1 MPLKHSFV
9 KNLQLECADDYP
21 DQNSRPVNSHPVIA
35 LRRVFSVFLLIPVFV
50 FAQKSEVKGR
60 ITASGDGLA
69 LVGVSVSEK
78 GTTNGTISDIDGN
91 FRLDLKSSP
100 ATLVISMVGMG
111 TQERAV
117 KSGDNINIVLQEDA
131 QLLDQVVVTGY
142 TAQKKAD
149 LTGAVAVVK
158 VSDMMKSA
166 ENNPIKALQG
176 RVAGMSVSSDGNP
189 SGAAT
194 IRIRGIGTLNNNDP
208 LYIIDGVPTKGGMH
222 ELNSNDIE
230 SIQVLKDASAASIYG
245 SRAANG
251 VIVVTTKQGKQGKTK
266 VNFDS
271 YLTLSHYGKS
281 IEMMNAR
288 QYGEA
293 LFRARI
299 NSGYAPNDNNL
310 GYQFD
315 YDYDNDGYA
324 VLNGIGVPKYID
336 AKDGTNLM
344 PSSDTDWFDEITR
357 TGIMQSYNL
366 SVSNGTEKSNTF
378 FSLGYLDNKGT
389 IKNTEFSR
397 ISARM
402 NASYKLLEDIITIG
416 ENFTLNH
423 TAELQAPGG
432 VLDLAKMS
440 LPIMP
445 VKKTNGDWAS
455 VTSAMNDRDNPAR
468 VLDANKDNPYSFWR
482 LFGNAFIDIR
492 PVKNLHLKSNFGLD
506 YGNFYQRTLTYS
518 FTGRLGSD
526 LTSSK
531 MYQSHSVKWNWS
543 NTATY
548 DLAFGDSRMDF
559 LLGMEMNSSQDVF
572 FAAEK
577 QTYEVETPDYMYP
590 SAGTGEAF
598 ATGGATGYS
607 LLSYFG
613 KINYVYDDKYLA
625 SVTIRRDGSSRFGK
639 NNRFASFPAFSAGWR
654 ISQEDF
660 MSSASHLISDLKLRA
675 AWGQTGNQEI
685 DNLANRTIL
694 VTNYVGDTGAG
705 INTGTAYDISGANSG
720 LLSSGYQLNQRG
732 NDNIKWET
740 TTQTNIGL
748 DFALFDQALYGTLEW
763 YLKQTKDILI
773 RPPYLGAIGEGGDQ
787 WQNGASMEN
796 KGLEFTLGYRGKTS
810 FGLNYD
816 IAGNISGYRNKI
828 TKLPESVILAYGGVA
843 TDNILGR
850 PVDSYYGFVADG
862 LFRTQDEVDYYV
874 SQSGK
879 GLGRIRYAN
888 VVDDGVINNSDR
900 TWIGNPHPDLEF
912 GLNIYVEY
920 KGFDM
925 SAFLQ
930 GLYGNLVVNNTKQFT
945 DFWAVTELNMNKG
958 TRLLDAFDPV
968 KNPGSEI
975 PMISLTD
982 DNNEKSFSS
991 YYVEPGSYMKLRNLQ
1006 IGYSLSAK
1014 AIQKAR
1020 LEKLRFYV
1028 SGQNLFTVK
1037 SKKFTGLDP
1046 ENPNLAYPIS
1056 TTFTFGLNVSF

>member
-1 MPLKHSFV
+1 MRKTILIF
-9 KNLQLECADDYP
+9 
-21 DQNSRPVNSHPVIA
+21 
-35 LRRVFSVFLLIPVFV
+35 FLLLFAANMI
-50 FAQKSEVKGR
+50 FAQTKPVSGNVSENGE
-60 ITASGDGLA
+60 GLM
-69 LVGVSVSEK
+69 GVSILEK
-78 GTTNGTISDIDGN
+78 GTTNGTVTDLDGN
-91 FRLDLKSSP
+91 FKIELTKSPSV
-100 ATLVISMVGMG
+100 LVFSMIGMT
-111 TQERAV
+111 TQEKTVSA
-117 KSGDNINIVLQEDA
+117 GDNISIVLSENA
-131 QLLDQVVVTGY
+131 ALLGEIIVTGY
-142 TAQKKAD
+142 TSQRKAD
-149 LTGAVAVVK
+149 LTGAVAVVD
-158 VSDMMKSA
+158 VSDMMKSS
-166 ENNPIKALQG
+166 ENNPVKALQG
-176 RVAGMSVSSDGNP
+176 RVAGVNISADGNP

-208 LYIIDGVPTKGGMH
+208 LFIIDGVPTKGGMH

-230 SIQVLKDASAASIYG
+230 TIQILKDASSASIYG

-251 VIVVTTKQGKQGKTK
+251 VIIITTKRGKQGRLQ

-271 YLTLSHYGKS
+271 YLTISRYGKS
-281 IEMMNAR
+281 IEMMNTQ

-310 GYQFD
+310 GYLFD
-315 YDYDNDGYA
+315 YGYDNNGYA
-324 VLNGIGVPKYID
+324 VLNGMSVPKYID

-344 PSSDTDWFDEITR
+344 PSADTDWFDEITR

-366 SVSNGTEKSNTF
+366 SVSNGTDKSNTF

-389 IKNTEFSR
+389 VKQTEFNR

-402 NASYKLLEDIITIG
+402 NSSYKLLGDIITVG

-423 TAELQAPGG
+423 TNELQAPGG

-445 VKKTNGDWAS
+445 VKKTNGDWGS

-482 LFGNAFIDIR
+482 LFGNAYIDIQ
-492 PVKNLHLKSNFGLD
+492 PVKNLHFKSNFGVD
-506 YGNFYQRTLTYS
+506 YGNYYQRSLTYS

-531 MYQSHSVKWNWS
+531 MYQSHAMKWNWA
-543 NTATY
+543 NTAIY
-548 DLAFGDSRMDF
+548 DLSFGKNRMDF
-559 LLGMEMNSSQDVF
+559 LLGMEINSSQDLS
-572 FAAEK
+572 FASEK

-598 ATGGATGYS
+598 ATGGATGFK

-613 KINYVYDDKYLA
+613 KINYVYDDRYLA
-625 SVTIRRDGSSRFGK
+625 SVTLRRDGSSRFGK
-639 NNRFASFPAFSAGWR
+639 NNRFAMFPAFSAGWR
-654 ISQEDF
+654 ISQEKF
-660 MSSASHLISDLKLRA
+660 MKSTSHVLSDLKLRV

-694 VTNYVGDTGAG
+694 VTNYIGDTGAG
-705 INTGTAYDISGANSG
+705 INTGTAYDITGANSG
-720 LLSSGYQLNQRG
+720 LLPSGYQLNQRG

-740 TTQTNIGL
+740 TTQTNVGL
-748 DFALFDQALYGTLEW
+748 DFGMFNQTLYGTLEW

-787 WQNGASMEN
+787 WQNGASLEN
-796 KGLEFTLGYRGKTS
+796 KGIELTLGYRNKTS

-816 IAGNISGYRNKI
+816 ITGNISGYRNKI
-828 TKLPESVILAYGGVA
+828 TKLPESVILAYGGIA

-850 PVDSYYGFVADG
+850 PIDSYYGYVADG
-862 LFRTQDEVDYYV
+862 LFRTQNDVDYYV
-874 SQSGK
+874 SQSGM
-879 GLGRIRYAN
+879 GIGRIRYAN
-888 VVDDGVINNSDR
+888 TIDDGVISEADR
-900 TWIGNPHPDLEF
+900 TWIGNPHPDFEF
-912 GLNIYVEY
+912 GLNIYLEY
-920 KGFDM
+920 EGIDL
-925 SAFLQ
+925 SAFFQ
-930 GLYGNLVVNNTKQFT
+930 GVYGNKVINNTKQFT
-945 DFWAVTELNMNKG
+945 DFWAVAELNMNKG

-968 KNPGSEI
+968 NNPNSDI

-982 DNNEKSFSS
+982 DNNEKRFSS
-991 YYVEPGSYMKLRNLQ
+991 YYVEDGSYLKLRNLQ
-1006 IGYSLSAK
+1006 IGYTLPSN
-1014 AIQKAR
+1014 ITQKVKM
-1020 LEKLRFYV
+1020 EKLRFYI

-1037 SKKFTGLDP
+1037 SKNFTGLDP

-1056 TTFTFGLNVSF
+1056 TTFTLGINVSF